1 MPDAVDQ
8 GEARRFIA
16 RQAQLEAKIA
26 EWQAA
31 APETLRVDH
40 VTSYAGLK
48 VYGLTLSDWR
58 APREG
63 KRAQYIAQP
72 HAHEPGATA
81 GMVDVIEQLV
91 TGRDLD
97 GRPTSLDVDRLLS
110 LAVITFNPIGNPQGR
125 EAAPVLWWDGSRYTN
140 DEFWCWMRGE
150 DPDHP
155 GQMWERYDIWDRREV
170 RAPEPVG
177 IVYEQI
183 DAHRYVEPNRSRLSS
198 YFCLFALLDAA
209 HGYERWLDLH
219 QTEFVQSEDTCE
231 VLLPLEGLTQGRIAE
246 ENLAW
251 AAGSRPAGRRGWR
264 APRAPADAYTG
275 TQAAYLQAAWADLY
289 QRLSH
294 VTVEVKNNATGGD
307 AAVPAP
313 MQALAIEA
321 SLEMLLE
328 KRRVVVRLLHHALT
342 STTNAG

>member
-1 MPDAVDQ
+1 MPDTVDQ

-16 RQAQLEAKIA
+16 RQAPLEAKIA

-110 LAVITFNPIGNPQGR
+110 RAVITFNPIGNPQGR

-251 AAGSRPAGRRGWR
+251 GRRIVARWQGAGMAAR
-264 APRAPADAYTG
+264 PEPRPTAYTG

-294 VTVEVKNNATGGD
+294 VTVEVKNNAPVAT
-307 AAVPAP
+307 PQFQRQC
-313 MQALAIEA
+313 QALAIEA

-328 KRRVVVRLLHHALT
+328 
-342 STTNAG
+342 